1 MFSNPIPSFD
11 IATYSIHCDRGA
23 HVSIHLA
30 AASES
35 LIYKQLHMSDTED
48 IYALL
53 GQKVSETA

>member
-1 MFSNPIPSFD
+1 MFSNPIPSFNV
-11 IATYSIHCDRGA
+11 ATYFVHCDRGV

-35 LIYKQLHMSDTED
+35 LIYEQLHMSDTED